1 MKTFVAALVSLVA
14 MFAGVPAYASTQPP
28 VDGQTVAFGIVV
40 LIVFLAC
47 VGLLSALLRKVL
59 PDAPPPPTT
68 DTTRPTAPPPPTTQL
83 RRRRN
88 NDPHMP
94 LIM

>member
-47 VGLLSALLRKVL
+47 VGLLSALLRKIL
-59 PDAPPPPTT
+59 PDAPPPP
-68 DTTRPTAPPPPTTQL
+68 QL
-83 RRRRN
+83 RRRRD